1 MDLIQLLQ
9 TRSAEI
15 LSESV
20 AAMRRANVPNYEQA
34 GFGRAEERLKTL
46 LALTVKS
53 LSENDLSHV
62 VQLAEK
68 IARERYESGYDLQE
82 IQTAFNVLEE
92 AIWTHIVK
100 EIPPEGLAHAL
111 GLLSTVLGAGKD
123 VLATTYVSLVT
134 KTKAPS
140 LDLQSLFK
148 GTQ

>member
-1 MDLIQLLQ
+1 MDLIQLLK
-9 TRSAEI
+9 TRSDEI
-15 LSESV
+15 LSDSV
-20 AAMRRANVPNYEQA
+20 AAMRRANVPHYEQA
-34 GFGRAEERLKTL
+34 GFGTAEERLKTL
-46 LALTVKS
+46 LALTVRS

-62 VQLAEK
+62 VQLAER

-92 AIWTHIVK
+92 ASWTHIVK
-100 EIPPEGLAHAL
+100 EVPPEGLARAL

-134 KTKAPS
+134 KTKSPS

>member
-9 TRSAEI
+9 TRSEAI

-20 AAMRRANVPNYEQA
+20 AAMRRANVPHYEQA

-134 KTKAPS
+134 KTKSPS